1 MSRQEFHRRFGGL
14 LYETD
19 YSAGIS
25 YMSNMAKR
33 IEADMEFDETCKK
46 NSLLKE
52 RGEYGS

>member
-19 YSAGIS
+19 YCAGIS

-33 IEADMEFDETCKK
+33 IETDMEFDETCKK

-52 RGEYGS
+52 RGEYGC